1 MKNIIISIISL
12 LCISLPISN
21 FFIVNTSDIQ
31 NTNTNYI
38 EENTGKN
45 LITENSNLVSSNGTL
60 HVSGTNLQN
69 QYNQNFR
76 LKGLSSHGIQWY
88 SDIITY
94 DNLKHLRD
102 SWGINVFRIA
112 MYTNENGYISQPD
125 KMKKTAYNIIDMCI
139 NLDLYV
145 VIDWHILSDG
155 DPNIYLE
162 QSKSFFNETSAKYK
176 DYPNVIYEIC
186 NEPNQS
192 YVTWSNHIKPYA
204 EKIIP
209 IIRNNSK
216 NSVILVGTPD
226 WSKDLSSVS
235 KDPLKYD
242 NIMYTVHFYAAT
254 HKTELQNTITSALN
268 KNIPVFVSE
277 WGTTDASGNS
287 NFDLNSSKNW
297 IEFMDKNN
305 LSWIN
310 WSFCNKSEDSA
321 ILSSN
326 YNIKNSSSIDEHLT
340 KSGEFIKANINT
352 K

>member
-21 FFIVNTSDIQ
+21 FIMVNSSGIQ
-31 NTNTNYI
+31 NKNTNYI
-38 EENTGKN
+38 EENKNKN

-76 LKGLSSHGIQWY
+76 LKGLSSHGI
-88 SDIITY
+88 
-94 DNLKHLRD
+94 L
-102 SWGINVFRIA
+102 
-112 MYTNENGYISQPD
+112 
-125 KMKKTAYNIIDMCI
+125 CI

-254 HKTELQNTITSALN
+254 HKAELQNTIT
-268 KNIPVFVSE
+268 
-277 WGTTDASGNS
+277 
-287 NFDLNSSKNW
+287 
-297 IEFMDKNN
+297 
-305 LSWIN
+305 
-310 WSFCNKSEDSA
+310 
-321 ILSSN
+321 
-326 YNIKNSSSIDEHLT
+326 
-340 KSGEFIKANINT
+340 
-352 K
+352 

>member
-1 MKNIIISIISL
+1 
-12 LCISLPISN
+12 
-21 FFIVNTSDIQ
+21 
-31 NTNTNYI
+31 
-38 EENTGKN
+38 
-45 LITENSNLVSSNGTL
+45 
-60 HVSGTNLQN
+60 
-69 QYNQNFR
+69 
-76 LKGLSSHGIQWY
+76 
-88 SDIITY
+88 
-94 DNLKHLRD
+94 
-102 SWGINVFRIA
+102 
-112 MYTNENGYISQPD
+112 
-125 KMKKTAYNIIDMCI
+125 MCI
-139 NLDLYV
+139 DLDLYV

-162 QSKSFFNETSAKYK
+162 QSKNFFSETSAKYK

-216 NSVILVGTPD
+216 DSVILVGTPD
-226 WSKDLSSVS
+226 WSKDLDSVS

-242 NIMYTVHFYAAT
+242 NIMYTVHFYAAS

-268 KNIPVFVSE
+268 KNIPVFISE

-287 NFDLNSSKNW
+287 NLDLNSSKNW
-297 IEFMDKNN
+297 INFMDKNN

-310 WSFCNKSEDSA
+310 WSFCNKNEGSA
-321 ILSSN
+321 ILNSN
-326 YNIKNSSSIDEHLT
+326 YNINSSTSIDDFLT
-340 KSGEFIKANINT
+340 KSGEFIKSNINT

>member
-38 EENTGKN
+38 EENTDKN

-162 QSKSFFNETSAKYK
+162 QSKIFFNETSAKYK

-326 YNIKNSSSIDEHLT
+326 YNIKSSSSIDEHLT

>member
-1 MKNIIISIISL
+1 MKNIFISIISL
-12 LCISLPISN
+12 LCITT
-21 FFIVNTSDIQ
+21 FIIGNTSNIQ
-31 NTNTNYI
+31 NKNTNYS
-38 EENTGKN
+38 EENENIN
-45 LITENSNLVSSNGTL
+45 LVAENSNLVSKNGNL

-69 QYNQNFR
+69 KYNQNFR
-76 LKGLSSHGIQWY
+76 LKGLSSHGVQWY

-102 SWGINVFRIA
+102 SWGINVFRVA

-139 NLDLYV
+139 DLDLYV

-162 QSKSFFNETSAKYK
+162 QSKNFFSETSAKYK

-216 NSVILVGTPD
+216 DSVILVGTPD
-226 WSKDLSSVS
+226 WSKDLDSVS
-235 KDPLKYD
+235 KDPLKYG
-242 NIMYTVHFYAAT
+242 NIMYTVHFYAAS

-268 KNIPVFVSE
+268 KNIPVFISE

-287 NFDLNSSKNW
+287 NLDLNSSKSW
-297 IEFMDKNN
+297 INFMNKNN

-310 WSFCNKSEDSA
+310 WSFCNKNEGSA
-321 ILSSN
+321 ILNSN
-326 YNIKNSSSIDEHLT
+326 YNINSSTSIDEFLT
-340 KSGEFIKANINT
+340 ESGEFIKSNINT

>member
-155 DPNIYLE
+155 DPNIYLD

-310 WSFCNKSEDSA
+310 WSFCNKTEDSA

-326 YNIKNSSSIDEHLT
+326 YNIKSSSSIDEHLT